1 MATEHTML
9 SFIMRRYVSARE
21 DAATD
26 ALGWILNRSSEA
38 RAGFMGF
45 LREIV
50 PEVPEVTSANS
61 RVVSAD
67 RGVPDLA
74 CRDHCGNVVAFVESK
89 FWAPLTRHQPVS
101 YWNQLPTDAASVL
114 LVIAPKPRVCD
125 SDHLWDEL
133 IARLRSCGYVMENA
147 RSGAGIRAASHIS
160 SSRTLILS
168 SWDVVL
174 DRLQEAPQKCTDNRT
189 LFEIGELRGV
199 ASAEYDAS
207 DTSRDD
213 VLRELIRDVVNQA
226 EREGWVDINGLSW
239 GGWREFPG
247 RFLCLSG
254 AYAFLG
260 LNYRGLDDTGR
271 LMWLVFNE
279 YGSEPG
285 QVTTAEVYE
294 RLGDLGLRG
303 NVRGHDMDY
312 SVLLETPTRDL
323 DSMAQV
329 QFVVEQLRSIAG
341 KVNPEAFTND

>member
-1 MATEHTML
+1 
-9 SFIMRRYVSARE
+9 MRRYVSARE

-38 RAGFMGF
+38 RAGFVGF
-45 LREIV
+45 LRDTV
-50 PEVPEVTSANS
+50 PELSEVTSANS

-67 RGVPDLA
+67 KGVPDLA
-74 CRDHCGNVVAFVESK
+74 CRDECGNVVAFVESK
-89 FWAPLTRHQPVS
+89 FWAALTRHQPVS

-114 LVIAPKPRVCD
+114 LVIAPKYRVCD
-125 SDHLWDEL
+125 SEQLWDEL
-133 IARLRSCGYVMENA
+133 IARLRSCDCVMETA
-147 RSGAGIRAASHIS
+147 KSGAGIRAASHIS
-160 SSRTLILS
+160 SGRTLILTT
-168 SWDVVL
+168 WDLVL
-174 DRLQEAPQKCTDNRT
+174 DRLEEAAQKNTDNRA

-213 VLRELIRDVVNQA
+213 VLRELVRDAVNQA
-226 EREGWVDINGLSW
+226 EREGWVDTSGLSW

-260 LNYRGLDDTGR
+260 LNYRGMDETGR

-279 YGSEPG
+279 YGSKPG
-285 QVTTAEVYE
+285 QVTTAEVHE
-294 RLGDLGLRG
+294 RLGDLGRRG
-303 NVRGHDMDY
+303 NVRGHDNDY
-312 SVLLETPTRDL
+312 SVLLETPTPDL
-323 DSMAQV
+323 DSRARA

-341 KVNPEAFTND
+341 KIDQGAFPHD

>member
-1 MATEHTML
+1 MTTEHTLL

-26 ALGWILNRSSEA
+26 ALGWILNHSSGA
-38 RAGFMGF
+38 RDGFMGF

-50 PEVPEVTSANS
+50 PGVTEVTSANS

-67 RGVPDLA
+67 KGVPDLDS
-74 CRDHCGNVVAFVESK
+74 RDKSGNVVAFVESK

-101 YWNQLPTDAASVL
+101 YWNQLPTDAVSVL
-114 LVIAPKPRVCD
+114 LVIAPKYRVCD
-125 SDHLWDEL
+125 SDYLWDEL
-133 IARLRSCGYVMENA
+133 ISRLRSSDYVMENA
-147 RSGAGIRAASHIS
+147 KSGAAIRAASHIS
-160 SSRTLILS
+160 SNRTLILS
-168 SWDVVL
+168 TWDLVL
-174 DRLQEAPQKCTDNRT
+174 DQMAEAAQKCTDNQA

-213 VLRELIRDVVNQA
+213 VLRELIRDAVNQA
-226 EREGWVDINGLSW
+226 EREGWVDTNGLSW

-279 YGSEPG
+279 YGNKPG
-285 QVTTAEVYE
+285 QVTTAEVHE
-294 RLGDLGLRG
+294 RLGDVGRPG

-312 SVLLETPTRDL
+312 SVLLETPTPDL
-323 DSMAQV
+323 DSRAQV
-329 QFVVEQLRSIAG
+329 QFLVEQLRSIAG
-341 KVNPEAFTND
+341 KVNPRAFQYG